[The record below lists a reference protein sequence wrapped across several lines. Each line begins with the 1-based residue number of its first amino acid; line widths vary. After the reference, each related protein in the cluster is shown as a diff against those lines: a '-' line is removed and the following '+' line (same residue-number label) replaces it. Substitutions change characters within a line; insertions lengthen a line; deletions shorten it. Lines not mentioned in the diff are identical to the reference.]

1 MNQLNP
7 TSTTDILTEQE
18 LLGLL
23 GMKKS
28 ALNDLRLNHQ
38 FPFCKI
44 SNTVRI
50 YLVQDVLDFVARK
63 RVVLNLGSDTDTE
76 SQETAE

>member
-23 GMKKS
+23 GMKKG
-28 ALNDLRLNHQ
+28 ALNDLRYKQ
-38 FPFCKI
+38 KFPFCKI

-50 YLVQDVLDFVARK
+50 YLVRDVLDFVASK
-63 RVVLNLGSDTDTE
+63 RVVLNKDTDDDTE
-76 SQETAE
+76 QRE